1 MKFKKFNLVIGKR
14 QIVIASLLVTL
25 SVAAFLNWQF
35 ATGDQAITVMDVSEK
50 TKKNEE
56 ENHSS
61 NYGEAE
67 LVNKKTDKKI
77 GSVEKNDYFKKEKI
91 VRDSSYDDAIDNT
104 NSILKNNNLSQDDRS
119 KVLDQSLQLSEKKT
133 QQEAIES
140 QVKAKNLADDCVSY
154 GNGNRVNIYVKTGNL
169 TDEKVAQIKDIVIG
183 VTDTSASNIVITP
196 YQQK

>member
-35 ATGDQAITVMDVSEK
+35 ATGDQAVTVMDVSEK

-67 LVNKKTDKKI
+67 LVNKKTDKK
-77 GSVEKNDYFKKEKI
+77 VEKNDYFKQEKL

-104 NSILKNNNLSQDDRS
+104 NSILKNNNLSPDDRS
-119 KVLDQSLQLSEKKT
+119 KVLDQSLMLSEKKT
-133 QQEAIES
+133 QQESIES

-154 GNGNRVNIYVKTGNL
+154 INGNRVNIYVKTSNL
-169 TDEKVAQIKDIVIG
+169 TEEKVAQIKDIAVG